1 MVTKEEL
8 KAILTEAE
16 FAYVSNYMS
25 TDESGNV
32 VDLSEQ
38 LFGRD
43 GIMTA
48 AEIKEYVSAI
58 VKST

>member
-16 FAYVSNYMS
+16 FEYVSNYMS

-43 GIMTA
+43 GIMTV

-58 VKST
+58 VKSA